1 MAKDSQSLGDV
12 QKHLRCRKGDIAPY
26 VLVPGDPGR
35 VRRIVEYF
43 DESHLVAENR
53 EYVVYTGIYHSKP
66 VSVCSTGIGG
76 PAASI
81 AFEELVRIG
90 AKVLIRVGSAGG
102 RQKNIPIGTPV
113 VITASYRGEGT
124 SKVYLPIEFPA
135 VADRTVTNALV
146 QALEE
151 AGNPFRVG
159 IGYTRD
165 AYYVQDQAL
174 NKLLTEVGVVA
185 AEQEASVLF
194 IVGTVRGVATGAI
207 VSTDSNIW
215 LEHQPTLAEKESLYL
230 QGEKKAITAALRAVE
245 ILYQQG
251 FEKSIPSV

>member
-1 MAKDSQSLGDV
+1 MPEEEV
-12 QKHLRCRKGDIAPY
+12 QKHIRCRKGDIAPY

-35 VRRIVEYF
+35 VKRIVEYF
-43 DESHLVAENR
+43 DKSRLVAENR
-53 EYVVYTGIYHSKP
+53 EYLVYTGIYHGKP

-81 AFEELVRIG
+81 AFEELVRVG
-90 AKVLIRVGSAGG
+90 ARVLIRVGSAGG
-102 RQKNIPIGTPV
+102 RQKDIPIGTPV

-124 SKVYLPIEFPA
+124 SRVYLPIEFPA
-135 VADRTVTNALV
+135 LADRVVTNALV

-165 AYYVQDQAL
+165 AYYVQDQGL
-174 NKLLTEVGVVA
+174 NKLLTDAGVVA

-194 IVGTVRGVATGAI
+194 IVGTVRRIATGAI

-215 LEHQPTLAEKESLYL
+215 LEKQPTLAEKEALYFI
-230 QGEKKAITAALRAVE
+230 GEKKAIAAALRAVE

-251 FEKSIPSV
+251 FETSLPAV